1 MAKHHAHA
9 RRSRTRPRE
18 VVVQLHGGAGKR
30 VRGHQVGSIVG
41 GSAQAPI
48 VDYPGNPH
56 GPIAARTISGI
67 AGLPVRAEGDAPQP
81 ALLVFEDERSDRP
94 IVVGLLAPDA
104 PATGT
109 GTAIGGITARV
120 DGKQV
125 VVEAHD
131 EIVLRCGEASITL
144 RRNGRV
150 VIRGAYVE
158 TRSRGVNRIKGGSVQ
173 IN

>member
-1 MAKHHAHA
+1 MAKNHASSRRGRA
-9 RRSRTRPRE
+9 RQQQ
-18 VVVQLHGGAGKR
+18 VVALLSSAPWR
-30 VRGHQVGSIVG
+30 RMRGHRAGAIVG
-41 GSAQAPI
+41 GSARSPL

-56 GPIAARTISGI
+56 GPIAARTIAALPERA
-67 AGLPVRAEGDAPQP
+67 AGDPPRE

-94 IVVGLLAPDA
+94 IVVGLLAPAADGRSTPGRA
-104 PATGT
+104 
-109 GTAIGGITARV
+109 ITALV

-125 VVEAHD
+125 VIDAQD

>member
-1 MAKHHAHA
+1 MARNHATS
-9 RRSRTRPRE
+9 RRGRVRQQ
-18 VVVQLHGGAGKR
+18 VVVALSSAPWKR
-30 VRGHQVGSIVG
+30 VRGHRAGAVVG
-41 GSAQAPI
+41 GTPASPL

-56 GPIAARTISGI
+56 GPIAARTIADLSGSVPARA
-67 AGLPVRAEGDAPQP
+67 AGDPPRE

-94 IVVGLLAPDA
+94 IVVGLLAPSA
-104 PATGT
+104 PAKPGKAV
-109 GTAIGGITARV
+109 TAVV

-125 VVEAHD
+125 VIDAQD